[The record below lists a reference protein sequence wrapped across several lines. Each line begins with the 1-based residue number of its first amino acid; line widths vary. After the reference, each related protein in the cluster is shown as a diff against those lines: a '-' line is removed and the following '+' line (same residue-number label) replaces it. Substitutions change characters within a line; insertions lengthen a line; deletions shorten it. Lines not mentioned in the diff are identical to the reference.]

1 MIRRGNVK
9 NSDQVKIAFVLP
21 DDHPLVKASVV
32 GTFNDWDASANPLKK
47 RRNGTYSAV
56 VTLDK
61 GKQYVYR
68 YISAAGEWF
77 NADDADK
84 YVPNDMGTEDGV
96 LLT

>member
-1 MIRRGNVK
+1 MIRRRNVR

-21 DDHPLVKASVV
+21 GDHPYVKASVV
-32 GTFNDWDASANPLKK
+32 GTFNDWDAAANPLKK

-68 YISAAGEWF
+68 YVSSDGVWF
-77 NADDADK
+77 NADDADQ
-84 YVPNDMGTEDGV
+84 YVPNNMGTEDGV